1 MCLDFRTRLMWGCA
15 VGFLHKNLQQ
25 WNQGSLADNEVAE
38 DLENGV
44 WNTGTICICLVVSF
58 IA

>member
-1 MCLDFRTRLMWGCA
+1 MWGCA

-25 WNQGSLADNEVAE
+25 WNEGSLADNEVAE